1 MARLIVLL
9 VSWFLL
15 VSAQLGGAATP
26 TSTASEMTFGGTYRR
41 PLLNN
46 PATLD
51 PSIVTDIYGRTVVS
65 QMFDGLVQFD
75 AHLKPTPAIAE
86 FWEASRDA
94 RTWTFHLRRGVMFHH
109 GREVTAEDFVYSFTQ
124 TPQGR

>member
-1 MARLIVLL
+1 MLGSARMARLIVLL
-9 VSWFLL
+9 VSCFLL
-15 VSAQLGGAATP
+15 VSAHVGGAATP
-26 TSTASEMTFGGTYRR
+26 TPITSEMTFGGTYRR

-46 PATLD
+46 PPMLD
-51 PSIVTDIYGRTVVS
+51 PSFVTEIYGRTVVS

-75 AHLKPTPAIAE
+75 VHLRPTPAIAE

-109 GREVTAEDFVYSFTQ
+109 
-124 TPQGR
+124 